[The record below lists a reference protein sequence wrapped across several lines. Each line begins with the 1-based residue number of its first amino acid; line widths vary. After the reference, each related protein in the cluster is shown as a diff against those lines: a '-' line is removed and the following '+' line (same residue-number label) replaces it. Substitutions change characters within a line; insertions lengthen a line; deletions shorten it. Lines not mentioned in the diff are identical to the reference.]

1 MMGLPLFPIFIVDF
15 FGSALMIILSIT
27 ASFHARR
34 LVRLNPKNVLWTY
47 LFWLCMA
54 LVAFALSRSIGHML
68 RFIFILLDF
77 PHVWETLSP
86 YSGGLNTLVFSS
98 VAVLTFY
105 YYNVQGVIQ
114 RVRDDANSLARA
126 NRQLEKVHAELRDLN
141 TTLEQRVENRTRE
154 LKVSEQKFRHLYEGS
169 KDMIFFCD
177 AAGRISGI
185 NSSGIEMLGYE
196 GEDELIGCP
205 LPSLFADEEKWAK
218 YYCRLGSQGH
228 VKDFEVEL
236 LRRDGSNLYMMITA
250 TAIVDEANTMQGSE
264 GIAKD
269 LTHFKM
275 MTDQL
280 IQSENLASVGQLAA
294 GVAHEINTPL
304 GIILG
309 YTQLL
314 EEDFT
319 DRPEV
324 LETLRIVE
332 KQTRICKRIV
342 ADLLKFSRHSLEGDK
357 KSVDINQC
365 IEEVLAIVEHS
376 LNMDFIYVQRSLEDG
391 LPDIHADPERLK
403 QVMVNLLNN
412 AHHAMNKEGII
423 GIWTHY
429 DAHCRELEI
438 IIGDTGPGIPPEI
451 ISRIFDPFFTTKG
464 VGKGTGLG
472 LSVSFGIIKD
482 HGGHIEVFSPPRDPE
497 IIAAGM
503 RTAFHITLPL
513 QPEMSTPGDQ

>member
-185 NSSGIEMLGYE
+185 NSSGIEMLGY
-196 GEDELIGCP
+196 
-205 LPSLFADEEKWAK
+205 
-218 YYCRLGSQGH
+218 
-228 VKDFEVEL
+228 
-236 LRRDGSNLYMMITA
+236 
-250 TAIVDEANTMQGSE
+250 
-264 GIAKD
+264 
-269 LTHFKM
+269 
-275 MTDQL
+275 
-280 IQSENLASVGQLAA
+280 
-294 GVAHEINTPL
+294 
-304 GIILG
+304 
-309 YTQLL
+309 
-314 EEDFT
+314 
-319 DRPEV
+319 
-324 LETLRIVE
+324 
-332 KQTRICKRIV
+332 
-342 ADLLKFSRHSLEGDK
+342 
-357 KSVDINQC
+357 
-365 IEEVLAIVEHS
+365 
-376 LNMDFIYVQRSLEDG
+376 
-391 LPDIHADPERLK
+391 
-403 QVMVNLLNN
+403 
-412 AHHAMNKEGII
+412 
-423 GIWTHY
+423 
-429 DAHCRELEI
+429 
-438 IIGDTGPGIPPEI
+438 
-451 ISRIFDPFFTTKG
+451 
-464 VGKGTGLG
+464 
-472 LSVSFGIIKD
+472 
-482 HGGHIEVFSPPRDPE
+482 
-497 IIAAGM
+497 
-503 RTAFHITLPL
+503 
-513 QPEMSTPGDQ
+513 